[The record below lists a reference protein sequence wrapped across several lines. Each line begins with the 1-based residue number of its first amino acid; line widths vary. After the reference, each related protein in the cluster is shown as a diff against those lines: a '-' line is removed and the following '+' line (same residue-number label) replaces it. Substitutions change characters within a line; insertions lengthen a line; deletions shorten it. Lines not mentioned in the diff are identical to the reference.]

1 MASKHSEIQ
10 IRVITDW
17 TLNHRGRLYIVQ
29 QGSFRNL
36 HSDGITRISPYP
48 KKQPGYPD
56 LHGFELINNI
66 PVYCLIEVKT
76 KSYSTLTK
84 EQKNHLD
91 YCVSIGGRAYVARE
105 ADNEVGYV
113 LEVWTPCS

>member
-1 MASKHSEIQ
+1 MEL
-10 IRVITDW
+10 R
-17 TLNHRGRLYIVQ
+17 
-29 QGSFRNL
+29 
-36 HSDGITRISPYP
+36 PYP
-48 KKQPGYPD
+48 KKIDGFPD
-56 LHGFELINNI
+56 SVGFEFQTFYKYVNYQFQAVQV
-66 PVYCLIEVKT
+66 PVYTLCEVKT